1 MISDTF
7 FLGEGN
13 RRHRLVTRLT
23 MFFQI
28 QAAALAGE

>member
-13 RRHRLVTRLT
+13 RRNRLVTRLT
-23 MFFQI
+23 YFQI